1 MTINNKEW
9 LTPDELAQEYGFSKS
24 TQNQYRMARKIPYHK
39 VSRFIRYKKS
49 EIDKWLDDNKVEV
62 A

>member
-1 MTINNKEW
+1 MDEKKEW
-9 LTPDELAQEYGFSKS
+9 LTPDDLKDIYGFGKS

-39 VSRFIRYKKS
+39 ISRFIRYKRS
-49 EIDKWLDDNKVEV
+49 EIDKWLDDNRVEV